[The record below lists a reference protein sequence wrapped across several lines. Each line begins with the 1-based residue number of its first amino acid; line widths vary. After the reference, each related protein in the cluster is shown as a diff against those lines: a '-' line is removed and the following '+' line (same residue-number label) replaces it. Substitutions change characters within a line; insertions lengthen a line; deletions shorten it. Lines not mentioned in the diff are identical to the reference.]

1 LISQEPSEIP
11 DGQEMIVVRA
21 NRPKRKLEV
30 DIDLSLPRGKRSCV
44 LKHANVAAPVAPVAP
59 AAPAAP
65 AAPSRKRGQRGPGKK
80 VKDIKDTEIIK
91 KTTALNKEVTLDQ
104 QYLLI

>member
-44 LKHANVAAPVAPVAP
+44 LKHANVAAPVAP
-59 AAPAAP
+59 

>member
-1 LISQEPSEIP
+1 MIYQEPSEIT
-11 DGQEMIVVRA
+11 DGQEIIVVRA

-44 LKHANVAAPVAPVAP
+44 LKHANVAAPEAPEAPV
-59 AAPAAP
+59 
-65 AAPSRKRGQRGPGKK
+65 APSRKRGQRGPGKK

-91 KTTALNKEVTLDQ
+91 KTTALNKEVTSDQ